1 MSEKSIARQ
10 MAEFAVGLKYEDL
23 PENVIHEVKRFLY
36 DSIGCAYGS
45 MGTHDVKSMLEV
57 YQDMGG
63 KAESHVIGFG
73 DQLPAVSTA
82 LVNSLMIRALD
93 FNDIYWKDDPS
104 HPSDII
110 PAALSAAEKVDA
122 SMKDVIVAIVLAY
135 EFEMRLCLF
144 AKPGV
149 RERKWHHAT
158 LTQFVSPIVAGKIL
172 GLNVEQMVNA
182 IGINGSH
189 NHTIGCPTAGK
200 LTMMKNTVDP
210 MAVQSGVF
218 AALLAQKGYT
228 GTEKVFEGKEGFMD
242 AFIGWNAKDETVK
255 PTDME
260 GRDGVSSWA
269 WDVDALVGN
278 LGQNFKILEC
288 GMKAFPTEALTH
300 THISCALNAVIKNNL
315 DYKDIKEVKVT
326 AFAQAYDIL
335 FDPTKYRPE
344 SRETADHSLPYCM
357 AAAIV
362 DKKITTQ
369 SFSEEKLKDPAI
381 FEVID
386 KIKGEPSLEFE
397 KMFPAKQPSKV
408 VVTTNDGQTFEEY
421 LEYPKGDPREPMT
434 QEDLQNKFNSLAE
447 GVLSA
452 DRLAEVKDLIFSCE
466 TVSAREFMNKLV
478 V

>member
-1 MSEKSIARQ
+1 MDKSISRQ
-10 MAEFAVGLKYEDL
+10 IAEFAVELKYEDL
-23 PENVIHEVKRFLY
+23 PEDVIHEVKRYLY

-45 MGTHDVKSMLEV
+45 MGTHDVKAMLEI
-57 YQDMGG
+57 YQEMGG
-63 KAESHVIGFG
+63 APESKVIGFG
-73 DQLPAVSTA
+73 DELPAVSTA
-82 LVNSLMIRALD
+82 LVNALMIRALD

-110 PAALSAAEKVDA
+110 SAALSTGEKVDA

-135 EFEMRLCLF
+135 EFEMRMCLF

-172 GLNVEQMVNA
+172 GLTVDEMVNA
-182 IGINGSH
+182 IGISGCH

-210 MAVQSGVF
+210 MATQSGVF
-218 AALLAQKGYT
+218 AALLAQKGYS

-242 AFIGWNAKDETVK
+242 AFIGWNAKEEVLK

-260 GRDGVSSWA
+260 GRDGVSSWS
-269 WDVDALVGN
+269 WDIDALVGG
-278 LGQNFKILEC
+278 LGDSWKILEC

-300 THISCALNAVIKNNL
+300 THISCAIKAMVDNDL
-315 DYKDIKEVKVT
+315 DYSDIAEVKVT
-326 AFAQAYDIL
+326 CFAQAYDIL
-335 FDPTKYRPE
+335 FDPAKYRPE
-344 SRETADHSLPYCM
+344 SRETADHSLPYCL

-369 SFSEEKLKDPAI
+369 SFSDEKLKDPAI
-381 FEVID
+381 YEVID
-386 KIKGEPSLEFE
+386 KIKGEPSQEFE
-397 KMFPAKQPSKV
+397 AMFPAKQPSRV
-408 VVTTNDGQTFEEY
+408 VVTTNDGRSFEEY
-421 LEYPKGDPREPMT
+421 LEYPKGDPRQPMT
-434 QEDLQNKFNSLAE
+434 MEDLENKFNSLSSD
-447 GVLSA
+447 VLSEE
-452 DRLAEVKDLIFSCE
+452 RLASVKDMIFGCE
-466 TVSAREFMNKLV
+466 KLSAREFMTDLV